1 MFDEQYPFSV
11 YEENNA
17 GHSIFKTIGL
27 EEKELTLKQYRER
40 LEDSERILQ
49 ATNHLAKVV
58 ALEYD
63 VPLKKL
69 YWCKELYHLYE
80 VNEDYIPGLRKD
92 LVFYKER
99 YRAALLE
106 HINDAEQYDKPYD
119 MEAELITAKGNHK
132 WVRIIGESLKNKSD
146 EVIKRRISIQDIT
159 DQKKRQLEL
168 QESSKII
175 ADRNARLTNFAHI
188 VSHNIRNHSRNISSL
203 IELTKNE
210 INEEIKQELFILLQ
224 NVSSSLNDTLHDLL
238 KIVQVQTDTKT
249 EKAQVS
255 FEQAFDSVMKVLSA
269 DILKTESLID
279 ADFSICRSVE
289 YVPAYLESIMLNLIS
304 NAIKYRYPER
314 QAVIKIRSSIENE
327 RPVLKISD
335 NGLGIDLTHN
345 AQKIFNL
352 YQTFHNH
359 PEAKGIGLYITK
371 NQIESM
377 DGKIEVESAA
387 GEGTTFKITF

>member
-1 MFDEQYPFSV
+1 MFDQQYPFSV
-11 YEENNA
+11 YEENNP
-17 GHSIFKTIGL
+17 GYSIFKPIES
-27 EEKELTLKQYRER
+27 EEKELTLKQYRQR

-63 VPLKKL
+63 VPSKKL

-80 VNEDYIPGLRKD
+80 VDEDHIPGLRKD
-92 LVFYKER
+92 LIFYKEA

-106 HINDAEQYDKPYD
+106 HINDAEQYDKPYET
-119 MEAELITAKGNHK
+119 EAELITAKGNHK

-146 EVIKRRISIQDIT
+146 VVIKRRISIQDIT
-159 DQKKRQLEL
+159 DEKKRQLEL

-188 VSHNIRNHSRNISSL
+188 VSHNIRNHSGNINSL
-203 IELTKNE
+203 TELIKNE
-210 INEEIKQELFILLQ
+210 TNEEIKQELFILLQ
-224 NVSSSLNDTLHDLL
+224 NVSNSLNDTLHDLL
-238 KIVQVQTDTKT
+238 EIVQVQTNTKN
-249 EKAQVS
+249 EKAQVN
-255 FEQAFDSVMKVLSA
+255 FEHAFDAVMKVLSA

-279 ADFSICRSVE
+279 ADFSACASVE

-304 NAIKYRYPER
+304 NAIKYRHPGR
-314 QAVIKIRSSIENE
+314 QALIKIRSGIENE

-335 NGLGIDLTHN
+335 NGLGIDLTRH

-377 DGKIEVESAA
+377 GGKIEVESAA